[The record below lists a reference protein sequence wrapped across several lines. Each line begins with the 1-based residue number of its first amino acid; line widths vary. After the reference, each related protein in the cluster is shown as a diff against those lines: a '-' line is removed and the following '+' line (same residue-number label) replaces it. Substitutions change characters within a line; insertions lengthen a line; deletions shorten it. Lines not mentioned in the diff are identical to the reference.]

1 METFYKSE
9 SDLYKQSYLDAQD
22 RISQMNFQL
31 GWLRGTLKRL
41 GELVENGDVTVVS
54 KYRVAELESI
64 INALEESEM
73 QAKKYLGRA
82 ATAD

>member
-41 GELVENGDVTVVS
+41 GELVENGDVTAN
-54 KYRVAELESI
+54 KFAVAELESI
-64 INALEESEM
+64 VNAFAKSREEAEYYFSKTSDAE
-73 QAKKYLGRA
+73 
-82 ATAD
+82 

>member
-9 SDLYKQSYLDAQD
+9 SDLYKQSYYDAQD

-41 GELVENGDVTVVS
+41 GELVENGDVTFVS
-54 KYRVAELESI
+54 KHRVAELESI
-64 INALEESEM
+64 INAFQESEN
-73 QAKKYLGRA
+73 QAKKYLGKTSDA
-82 ATAD
+82 E

>member
-9 SDLYKQSYLDAQD
+9 SDLYKQSYYDAQD

-54 KYRVAELESI
+54 KHRVAEMESI
-64 INALEESEM
+64 INAFQESEK
-73 QAKKYLGRA
+73 QAKKYLSKTSDA
-82 ATAD
+82 E